1 MSIAEKAFDIVVKNI
16 DKIAGGAAVAAVGAG
31 VGYAAK
37 AVVDDRKFQQRAG
50 EVYELG
56 VKKGVKLGSAEARR
70 VFVDP
75 LLARVAVSQY
85 IALAD
90 GKVSRAEQKLID
102 SILSAVNA
110 NPNFPKSAIKE
121 IEKITSAETL
131 AFETVAKYLAKLDAT
146 TLAGLAEDINEIACA
161 TKGVSY
167 KEQAA
172 IDEFDRYLL
181 AHMDTEQ
188 KKISAKRTTE
198 VLPPSVPSKEESLD
212 DYFSNFVPQETIE
225 EAKTE
230 FSLRMRFL
238 DMTFKR
244 KTKLNEQEIALLTV
258 AVGLQCL
265 RIYLVNKVTGIEKAN
280 HGEKEDFLHKQ
291 QQKLLGA
298 FDKGNPEKARPY
310 YAPLNEII
318 STQGVPYDTTAYAEK
333 KLGLFKGKDGAKGV
347 NHRFATPGHDPI
359 IGLVIGTT
367 NIMTNTIT
375 TTPGNGLVLATNH
388 VVYDNAFRH
397 PKIAGTASLAT
408 AVSKV
413 VERSKED
420 LTPLVAAF
428 IKQLIHI
435 ATDIY
440 TPAGIQLPG
449 ANLVM
454 DRVLVEQLT
463 KYVSSGDVVKIGASA
478 AVADLIN
485 KIIELLHGCM
495 LIERGSPLD
504 DQLNKV
510 KTKKIVLYSNAI
522 ATSSSVISEYVLG
535 QFDKIDLGGLLTLMK
550 RVFTDIEFIYDVKY
564 EFLKSGLED
573 LLK

>member
-1 MSIAEKAFDIVVKNI
+1 MSVAEVVLKKIAENLPV
-16 DKIAGGAAVAAVGAG
+16 IAGGAAVAAVGAG
-31 VGYAAK
+31 AGYVAK
-37 AVVDDRKFQQRAG
+37 AAVDDRKFQKRAE

-56 VKKGVKLGSAEARR
+56 VKKGVKLGSREARR
-70 VFVDP
+70 IFVDP
-75 LLARVAVSQY
+75 LIARVAVSQY

-90 GKVSRAEQKLID
+90 GKISRSEQTLID
-102 SILSAVNA
+102 AILSGVKT
-110 NPNFPKSAIKE
+110 NPNFPRAATKE
-121 IEKITSAETL
+121 IERITSAEEL
-131 AFETVAKYLAKLDAT
+131 PFETVAKYLEKLDIN
-146 TLAGLAEDINEIACA
+146 TLTGLGEDITEIACA
-161 TKGVSY
+161 TKGISY

-181 AHMDTEQ
+181 SRLETAQ
-188 KKISAKRTTE
+188 VKKLAKKDPE
-198 VLPPSVPSKEESLD
+198 MPPLGAAPEEGTLD
-212 DYFSNFVPQETIE
+212 DYFSNFVPQEAIE

-238 DMTFKR
+238 DMAFKR
-244 KTKLNEQEIALLTV
+244 KTKLNEQEIALLLV
-258 AVGLQCL
+258 AVSLQCL

-291 QQKLLGA
+291 QQKLLGS
-298 FDKGNPEKARPY
+298 FDKGNPEKARHY
-310 YAPLNEII
+310 FAPLNQII
-318 STQGVPYDTTAYAEK
+318 STHGVPYDATAYAEN
-333 KLGLFKGKDGAKGV
+333 KLGLFKGKNGAKGV
-347 NHRFATPGHDPI
+347 NHRFATPGHDPL

-375 TTPGNGLVLATNH
+375 TTPSTGLILTTNH
-388 VVYDNAFRH
+388 VAYDNAFSH

-408 AVSKV
+408 AISKV

-420 LTPLVAAF
+420 LTPLVASF

-435 ATDIY
+435 ATDTY

-449 ANLVM
+449 ANLVF

-463 KYVSSGDVVKIGASA
+463 QYVSTGDVVKIGASA

-495 LIERGSPLD
+495 LVEKGSVLD

-522 ATSSSVISEYVLG
+522 VTSSSVISEYVLG
-535 QFDKIDLGGLLTLMK
+535 QFDKIDLGGLLTLMR

-564 EFLKSGLED
+564 EFLKSGLEE
-573 LLK
+573 LI

>member
-1 MSIAEKAFDIVVKNI
+1 MGVAEKTFDIIVKNI
-16 DKIAGGAAVAAVGAG
+16 DKIVGGAAIAFAGASM
-31 VGYAAK
+31 GYAAK
-37 AVVDDRKFQQRAG
+37 AVVDDQKFQQRAG

-56 VKKGVKLGSAEARR
+56 LKKGAKLGSAEARR

-75 LLARVAVSQY
+75 LIARVAVSQY

-90 GKVSRAEQKLID
+90 GKVSRAERKQID

-110 NPNFPKSAIKE
+110 IPNFPKSAIKE
-121 IEKITSAETL
+121 IERITNAEEL
-131 AFETVAKYLAKLDAT
+131 VFETVTKYLTKLDIK
-146 TLAGLAEDINEIACA
+146 TLVGLAEDINAVARA
-161 TKGVSY
+161 TNGISY
-167 KEQAA
+167 KERAA

-181 AHMDTEQ
+181 DRLDSAE
-188 KKISAKRTTE
+188 KKPATKKTTE
-198 VLPPSVPSKEESLD
+198 KLPSDTPSKEDSLD
-212 DYFSNFVPQETIE
+212 EYFSNFVPQEMIE

-244 KTKLNEQEIALLTV
+244 KTKLNEQEIGLLIV
-258 AVGLQCL
+258 AVSLQCL
-265 RIYLVNKVTGIEKAN
+265 RIYLINKVTGIEKAN
-280 HGEKEDFLHKQ
+280 HGKKEDFLHKQ
-291 QQKLLGA
+291 QQKLLA
-298 FDKGNPEKARPY
+298 NFDKGNSEKARPY

-318 STQGVPYDTTAYAEK
+318 FTQGVPYDTMAYAEN
-333 KLGLFKGKDGAKGV
+333 KLGLFKGKDGEKGV

-375 TTPGNGLVLATNH
+375 TTPSNGLILTTNH
-388 VVYDNAFRH
+388 VVYDNAFRN
-397 PKIAGTASLAT
+397 PKIAGTADLAT
-408 AVSKV
+408 AISKA

-420 LTPLVAAF
+420 ITPLVAAF

-435 ATDIY
+435 ATDTY

-463 KYVSSGDVVKIGASA
+463 KYVSTGDVVKIGTSA
-478 AVADLIN
+478 AVTDLIN

-495 LIERGSPLD
+495 LIEKCSPLD

-522 ATSSSVISEYVLG
+522 ATGSSVISEYILG
-535 QFDKIDLGGLLTLMK
+535 QFNKIDFGGLLVLMK

-564 EFLKSGLED
+564 EFLKNGLED
-573 LLK
+573 LLE